1 MLVAKK
7 KKKEIVNFFPV
18 TAMGKYKPL
27 AVNWP
32 KF

>member
-1 MLVAKK
+1 MLVA